1 MEITLDELLKGKG
14 TIIKNKEYL
23 STEAYV
29 TPFLERMSKFTS
41 DFRVQV
47 KLPDQVTLTKDNDVR
62 LEDQTYNRVWIQ
74 GILPDELNY
83 PNHRESISL
92 LYALDTRKPV
102 VKIFR
107 SGVNM
112 AYLNLCVFNP
122 SFINIQALEPE
133 SAINFKC
140 IKPLMEETSDI
151 AAWLKKLEDI
161 EVPYNEELINENL
174 GQWVRNTIDNSY
186 DNGYGKVKLAT
197 STAIDAYKL
206 LYKKEDS
213 PYYVK
218 PGEIT
223 NMFNVYNAFT
233 ELISNDGTKENRQ
246 GGDIVNKA
254 EKTLMLRDILQLG

>member
-1 MEITLDELLKGKG
+1 MEITIDELLKGKG

-29 TPFLERMSKFTS
+29 TPFLERMSQFTN

-47 KLPDQVTLTKDNDVR
+47 KLPDQVTLTKDQDMK
-62 LEDQTYNRVWIQ
+62 LEDQTYNRVWVQ
-74 GILPDELNY
+74 AILPEDLNY
-83 PNHRESISL
+83 PNHKESISL

-107 SGVNM
+107 SGINM
-112 AYLNLCVFNP
+112 ACLNLCVFNP

-133 SAINFKC
+133 ANINFKC
-140 IKPLMEETSDI
+140 IKPLMEETSDVVS
-151 AAWLKKLEDI
+151 WLRRLEET

-174 GQWVRNTIDNSY
+174 GLWVRNTIDKSY

-206 LYKKEDS
+206 LYKKDDS

-218 PGEIT
+218 EGDPT

-254 EKTLMLRDILQLG
+254 EKTLMLKEILQLV